1 MAVNVNFRK
10 MYCKKTLMILVILL
24 TATIGVQSQEL
35 KIATYNIRYNNPGD
49 SLNSWNYRKAPLTNM
64 IRFYDFDLFGVQ
76 EALSGQVKDLAELED
91 YGYVGVG
98 RDDGKEK
105 GEFSAIFYKKDRL
118 TLVKSGTFWLS
129 PTDTDHPNK
138 GWDAAL
144 PRICTWASFIDKKTG
159 FKFIHFNTHFDH
171 VGIEARR
178 ESAKLIMRKMK
189 EIAGES
195 AIVLTGDF
203 NVTQDNESYHLFNNS
218 GFLKDAYETAEIKL
232 SDNATFNAFKPAPV
246 SRKADRIDHIF
257 MSKQFKAKRYGV
269 LTNSFMGRY
278 PSDHFPIMVVA
289 GL

>member
-1 MAVNVNFRK
+1 
-10 MYCKKTLMILVILL
+10 MILVILL
-24 TATIGVQSQEL
+24 TVKFAAEAQEL

-49 SLNSWNYRKAPLTNM
+49 SLNTWKYRKEPLSNM

-76 EALSGQVKDLAELED
+76 EALSGQVKDLAELKD

-98 RDDGKEK
+98 RDDGKEN

-129 PTDTDHPNK
+129 PTDTEHPNK

-144 PRICTWASFIDKKTG
+144 PRICTWASFEDKKTG

-171 VGIEARR
+171 RGIEARR

-195 AIVLTGDF
+195 AVVLTGDF
-203 NVTQDNESYHLFNNS
+203 NVTQDNESYHLFHNS
-218 GFLKDAYETAEIKL
+218 GFLKDAFETAEIKL
-232 SDNATFNAFKPAPV
+232 SDNASFNAFKPAPV
-246 SRKADRIDHIF
+246 SGKADRIDHIF
-257 MSKQFKAKRYGV
+257 LSKQFTAKRYGV
-269 LTNSFMGRY
+269 LTNSFKGRY
-278 PSDHFPIMVVA
+278 PSDHFPVLVITDYKA
-289 GL
+289 N